1 MDPCL
6 RWERMAPTNTLTGL
20 FFHFLMAEGW
30 HRGYSP
36 GGPLSALHERF
47 RAGALAEKLCFIRL
61 LVLERSHVQH
71 IKNSFFSGRLCALAS
86 ESPQASDHCH
96 QQSPR
101 CSFFND
107 KRGEKNV
114 IPLKLSTALPYC
126 KFAKIPIP
134 TAQRWLRE
142 TAARRES

>member
-36 GGPLSALHERF
+36 GGPLSAQHERF

-71 IKNSFFSGRLCALAS
+71 LKNSFFSGRLCALAS
-86 ESPQASDHCH
+86 GSPQASDHCH
-96 QQSPR
+96 QQSPG
-101 CSFFND
+101 CSFFHD
-107 KRGEKNV
+107 KRGGK
-114 IPLKLSTALPYC
+114 KRYS
-126 KFAKIPIP
+126 AKIVDS
-134 TAQRWLRE
+134 
-142 TAARRES
+142 AAVLQICKNPNSHRSVVAPQNGSEES